1 MKKIKINSP
10 LTNEIIEKI
19 NLMAQ
24 KEKLIIIFDNT
35 KSLRSDDLM
44 KLNQNVTISI
54 IGGLDTKKEKFN
66 NEHYQRR
73 TYYSLKELISI
84 LNFFEKIERQ
94 INPLW
99 NQLEKCMFVY
109 KKICEYSN
117 YDECVYNE
125 RDASRNLLGI
135 ITGKSVCAG
144 YAIIFKEAMDRLN
157 IKCYYQNR
165 EGHHSWNIVELEGK
179 QYAIELTW
187 DTYRKQNN
195 KCGFAYFCREDRQ
208 HFYSNEHHNISGE
221 KEEQEFDVEECP
233 VTVLQNALKKI
244 TQERIK
250 KVPVENKDNTI
261 TCSIAGQT
269 IIINNN
275 IPYLQNGTPSNTFI
289 RSDGSGFLIIPT
301 NKSNNYIR
309 EYIYLIFIPA
319 NQTIQ
324 ATRIYSE
331 MDLLTSDQEL
341 RNNISNSLLSSH
353 RIARKI
359 KEYNG
364 YVGYVEKGSTLRYY
378 NENIEAELNIHR

>member
-1 MKKIKINSP
+1 M
-10 LTNEIIEKI
+10 
-19 NLMAQ
+19 
-24 KEKLIIIFDNT
+24 
-35 KSLRSDDLM
+35 
-44 KLNQNVTISI
+44 
-54 IGGLDTKKEKFN
+54 
-66 NEHYQRR
+66 
-73 TYYSLKELISI
+73 
-84 LNFFEKIERQ
+84 
-94 INPLW
+94 
-99 NQLEKCMFVY
+99 
-109 KKICEYSN
+109 
-117 YDECVYNE
+117 
-125 RDASRNLLGI
+125 
-135 ITGKSVCAG
+135 
-144 YAIIFKEAMDRLN
+144 IFKEAMDRLN

-289 RSDGSGFLIIPT
+289 RGDGSSFLIIPT

-378 NENIEAELNIHR
+378 NENIEAELNILR